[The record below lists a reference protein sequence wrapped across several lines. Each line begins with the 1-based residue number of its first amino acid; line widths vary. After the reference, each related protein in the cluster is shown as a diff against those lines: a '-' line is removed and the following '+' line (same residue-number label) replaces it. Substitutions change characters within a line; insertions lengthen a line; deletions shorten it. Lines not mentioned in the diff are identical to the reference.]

1 MKEGTYAEE
10 CVPFSGQPT
19 PNIPLGS
26 YSVLIGNNIQIPCS
40 VSADPAVTSV
50 EWRFT
55 SSSGGTTTISQSTTK
70 YTLASAMSAPNL
82 TINSA
87 ALTDAGTYT
96 CLASNIVGTGS
107 DSATLTIT
115 GSKFCVVKGT
125 VEKLFIMDARKE
137 TFYS

>member
-1 MKEGTYAEE
+1 MKEGTYVEE
-10 CVPFSGQPT
+10 CVPFSGRPT

-55 SSSGGTTTISQSTTK
+55 SSSGGTTTISQSTSK
-70 YTLASAMSAPNL
+70 YTLTGDLSSPNL
-82 TINSA
+82 TVNSA

-96 CLASNIVGTGS
+96 CSATNIVGTES

-115 GSKFCVVKGT
+115 GSKFCVVMGT
-125 VEKLFIMDARKE
+125 VEILFWK
-137 TFYS
+137 